1 MGFVCLRACLWKKT
15 TKKKKPIE
23 VMAVTAESGYMR
35 VVHAGQLA
43 LALYPLSSSL

>member
-1 MGFVCLRACLWKKT
+1 MGFVYLRACLWKK
-15 TKKKKPIE
+15 KKTNPTE

>member
-1 MGFVCLRACLWKKT
+1 MGFVCLRACLWKKKLN
-15 TKKKKPIE
+15 KKNPIE

-35 VVHAGQLA
+35 VVHTGQLA